1 MISEIERDIGACT
14 SGVIIYAEFII
25 SNCYRRSSRR
35 SNNQKSKIIVE
46 KLSAALIGGSGG
58 IAVLVLHPCLGRP
71 YESNCAKLSCLP
83 VTDTDFA
90 RERL

>member
-1 MISEIERDIGACT
+1 MISEIERDIGARST
-14 SGVIIYAEFII
+14 SGVIYAEFFII
-25 SNCYRRSSRR
+25 SNCYRRSSR